1 MKWQELSFDNSEIEI
16 QAWNWNFEMTFQNR
30 MWNEIFKY
38 ITQMK
43 FEYNIWILK
52 GFKYLNCKRRLNIRN
67 SNRSS
72 NRIWIDEIRMQNRIW
87 IQGIKK

>member
-1 MKWQELSFDNSEIEI
+1 MK
-16 QAWNWNFEMTFQNR
+16 FQNR

-43 FEYNIWILK
+43 FEYNIWIVELYK
-52 GFKYLNCKRRLNIRN
+52 EFKYLNFKRRLNIRN

-72 NRIWIDEIRMQNRIW
+72 NRIWIDEIRMKNRIW
-87 IQGIKK
+87 IQGIKIKFEFKGIGIKKFK